1 MKDNMPKHICNQCE
15 YMRRVPSLFSELEI
29 VECSKGLCK
38 TLNIIPTGGGIE
50 V

>member
-29 VECSKGLCK
+29 VECSKRLYK
-38 TLNIIPTGGGIE
+38 TLNTIPTGGGIE